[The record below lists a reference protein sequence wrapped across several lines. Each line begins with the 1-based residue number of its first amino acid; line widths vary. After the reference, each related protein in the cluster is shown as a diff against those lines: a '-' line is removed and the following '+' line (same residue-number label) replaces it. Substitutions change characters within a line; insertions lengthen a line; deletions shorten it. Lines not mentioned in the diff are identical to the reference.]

1 MDDRPHDKFTEEQR
15 EVLCDCEAGADR
27 DHSLTTFNLHSR
39 ELAAEASREV
49 EGWVN
54 SRMGDKLERLEE
66 LFQEARLADELPP
79 TPPAPSSPSSLPISS
94 PSFTSPDAA
103 HRRPRLTPP
112 PSPAPTIG
120 LPPTPPSS
128 QPLQRSRSSDSSV
141 ATASLV
147 GRRDSD
153 WSQLSASTEASSMH
167 SVKSSRGLALRVVT
181 EEPISAIAKDVQN
194 VFDTATKMLSKS
206 VDLSLVYLVALDL
219 SNPSYTLTLLSS
231 RGLPTPSPS
240 FDPTLHFKA
249 LRAPEGGLLYQ
260 NTRGG
265 NGFASGLLVPILEV
279 RQVGYVLAG
288 YTYDV
293 ERVFG
298 ERDMAYFVR
307 FAQQLEPWVSRVGR
321 VNP

>member
-1 MDDRPHDKFTEEQR
+1 
-15 EVLCDCEAGADR
+15 
-27 DHSLTTFNLHSR
+27 
-39 ELAAEASREV
+39 
-49 EGWVN
+49 
-54 SRMGDKLERLEE
+54 
-66 LFQEARLADELPP
+66 
-79 TPPAPSSPSSLPISS
+79 
-94 PSFTSPDAA
+94 
-103 HRRPRLTPP
+103 
-112 PSPAPTIG
+112 
-120 LPPTPPSS
+120 
-128 QPLQRSRSSDSSV
+128 
-141 ATASLV
+141 
-147 GRRDSD
+147 
-153 WSQLSASTEASSMH
+153 MH